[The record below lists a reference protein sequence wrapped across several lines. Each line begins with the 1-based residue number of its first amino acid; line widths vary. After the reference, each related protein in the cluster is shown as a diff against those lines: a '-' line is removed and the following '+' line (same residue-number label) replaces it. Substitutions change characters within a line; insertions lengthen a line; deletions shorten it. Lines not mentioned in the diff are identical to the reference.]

1 MESTI
6 SKNPRY
12 RDEHTQQFPFQIF
25 MAAYIEPQSL
35 SKTVFKPTV
44 WKRYINDIFSLWD
57 ISKPRRHRNFFEQ
70 VNFHHPI
77 MKSTAEISDTE
88 TIFFPEGGGANVYTG
103 RTNTIF

>member
-44 WKRYINDIFSLWD
+44 WKRYINDIIPQWDKSKLDIVDFFKFTERVNLRITLLWN
-57 ISKPRRHRNFFEQ
+57 SQPKYLTLRQSF
-70 VNFHHPI
+70 
-77 MKSTAEISDTE
+77 
-88 TIFFPEGGGANVYTG
+88 
-103 RTNTIF
+103 